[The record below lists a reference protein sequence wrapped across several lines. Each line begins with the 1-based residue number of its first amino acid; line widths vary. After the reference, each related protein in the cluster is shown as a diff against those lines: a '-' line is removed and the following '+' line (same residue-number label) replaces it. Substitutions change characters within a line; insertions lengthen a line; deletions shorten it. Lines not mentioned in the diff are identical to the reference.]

1 MTNLT
6 LEVLLFPL
14 LGFII
19 LGLAGRFMS
28 RTAILTI
35 ACGACGLAFLFAAI
49 SFFSVLGTPAST
61 FISNPAAGDQLFYT
75 WVVSGD
81 FQVNF
86 GLLLDP
92 LSAVML
98 MVVTGVGFIIHVYSG
113 GYMEDD
119 PGFWRYFCFLN
130 FFIFAMVLLVGADN
144 FLFLL
149 VGWAL
154 VGLASFLLIGFWYQ
168 RRTAVAA
175 AQKALVIN
183 IIGDFGLMIAIFLI
197 FTYTAQKDGTG
208 TLNYFMNPGA
218 GGPLT
223 GVFTSL
229 STVPQNY
236 WKVVV
241 ICLLLFVACT
251 AKSAQLPLYMWLPDA
266 MEGPTPVSALIHAA
280 TMVTAG
286 VYLVARANP
295 IFEVAPRALMVV
307 GIIGGVTALFAAS
320 IALFQLDIKRVLAYS
335 TISQLGYMFMGE
347 GVHNY
352 GSGIFHLTT
361 HAYFKALLFLAAG
374 AVIHALGGEQDMR
387 EMGGL
392 RQRLPITFWT
402 FLIGALAISGI
413 PPFAGFWSKDEI
425 LSSLLANGGSLGYA
439 LWGLGIVTAG
449 LTAFYMF
456 RLVFGIFMG
465 NYRGTGPVNHA
476 HGDEEEEEP
485 IGADF
490 TSARQPVRR
499 SPIYRGTGSGNP
511 AWGAGNGSIFEA
523 PSIMTIPLIILAVL
537 SVVGGFVGSFSLI
550 GIPGWHPLA
559 TFLAPVFNNVH
570 TFVEPSFTRQWI
582 STAVSV
588 VAGVLGIG
596 GAWLLYGKGFEYK
609 ENKNPFYQ
617 LVFHKYYVDEFF
629 TLVLIRPLLWL
640 GRAASRWLE
649 GDVLDGGSRAVALVL
664 RGTSAGLSRL
674 QTGYMRN
681 YALAILFGVVVIIL
695 YYAVRR

>member
-1 MTNLT
+1 MINLT

-28 RTAILTI
+28 RTAILTV
-35 ACGACGLAFLFAAI
+35 ACGACGLAFLCTAI

-61 FISNPAAGDQLFYT
+61 FVSNPAAGDQIFYT

-119 PGFWRYFCFLN
+119 PGFWRYFSFLN

-154 VGLASFLLIGFWYQ
+154 VGLASYLLIGFWYQ
-168 RRTAVAA
+168 RRAAVAA

-183 IIGDFGLMIAIFLI
+183 IIGDFGLMIAIFMI
-197 FTYTAQKDGTG
+197 FTFTAAKDGTG

-229 STVPQNY
+229 STVPPNY
-236 WKVVV
+236 WRVVV

-295 IFEVAPRALMVV
+295 IFEVAPLALMVV

-320 IALFQLDIKRVLAYS
+320 IALFQLDVKRVLAYS
-335 TISQLGYMFMGE
+335 TISQLGYMFMAE

-352 GSGIFHLTT
+352 STGIFHLTT
-361 HAYFKALLFLAAG
+361 HAYFKALLFLAVG

-387 EMGGL
+387 KMGGL
-392 RQRLPITFWT
+392 SKRLPITFWT
-402 FLIGALAISGI
+402 FVIAALAISGI

-425 LSSLLANGGSLGYA
+425 LGSLFAYGGRLGYA

-449 LTAFYMF
+449 LTGFYIF
-456 RLVFGIFMG
+456 RLVFGIFLG
-465 NYRGTGPVNHA
+465 SYRGTGPVRHA
-476 HGDEEEEEP
+476 HGDEEEEESV
-485 IGADF
+485 GDELA
-490 TSARQPVRR
+490 SARQPVR
-499 SPIYRGTGSGNP
+499 SQGSGNL
-511 AWGAGNGSIFEA
+511 ARGAGNGSIFEA
-523 PSIMTIPLIILAVL
+523 PSIMTIPLIILAAL
-537 SVVGGFVGSFSLI
+537 SVVGGFVGSFSI
-550 GIPGWHPLA
+550 FGDPSWHPLA
-559 TFLAPVFNNVH
+559 TFLAPVFNTVH
-570 TFVEPSFTRQWI
+570 TFVEPSFIRQWI

-588 VAGVLGIG
+588 VVSSLGIG

-629 TLVLIRPLLWL
+629 GLVLIRPLLWL
-640 GRAASRWLE
+640 GRAASHWLE
-649 GDVLDGGSRAVALVL
+649 GDALDGGSRAVAWVL